1 MCDISDDEQC
11 SVWSE
16 TTPIARKS
24 HRCDGCG
31 GPIAK
36 GERYRRVFFAV
47 DGHASTEKECAAC
60 STVAAEYLAVNGMR
74 WTPSQMRL
82 ALTDCVDYE
91 GEDSEDGQRWAAAIE
106 AMDLRRAAVR
116 ESAEVITEER

>member
-11 SVWSE
+11 SAWSE
-16 TTPIARKS
+16 TMPTARKP
-24 HRCDGCG
+24 HRCDCCG

-36 GERYRRVFFAV
+36 SERYTSISFLSDRRWF
-47 DGHASTEKECAAC
+47 HEKECSAC
-60 STVAAEYLAVNGMR
+60 STVAAAYQAAHGMR
-74 WTPSQMRL
+74 WSPSQMRI

-91 GEDSEDGQRWAAAIE
+91 GEDSADGKRWAAAIE
-106 AMDLRRAAVR
+106 AMDLRGAAVR